1 MHANQATD
9 NRHLLAY
16 RVSIPETIVY
26 REFVAETVILNL
38 STGTYHGLNAVGGR
52 MLEVLSKVQ
61 RVADAAEQ
69 LAAEY
74 GQPLDDIQRDICDFC
89 SDLGERG
96 LISLEEVPATAR

>member
-9 NRHLLAY
+9 HRHLLGH

-26 REFVAETVILNL
+26 REFVAETVVLNL

-52 MLEVLSKVQ
+52 MLEVLSKVP
-61 RVADAAEQ
+61 RVGDAAEQ

-74 GQPLDDIQRDICDFC
+74 DQPLEEVQRDICAFC
-89 SDLGERG
+89 EDLAQRG
-96 LISLEEVPATAR
+96 LINLEGPGAEV